1 MNNVLLNRQ
10 CEAKRLKL
18 EIAKEKILQKATENY
33 IEAVYYNRMYRSDA
47 CWKTVR
53 EVSNGVKKLKTKKDK
68 YEALKENIKIRVIGF
83 GWDQFH
89 QTWSKD
95 GNPHSIEF
103 LAEKLKDI
111 IRKSKK
117 LKIPEEPPIDVQNR
131 KNLPSLGERTA
142 DVKALDLNY
151 IKDTKK
157 FKKDAQ
163 RLRREREDSGYGDM
177 YSVLQSVAVPKID
190 DSFIGKRIDVL
201 FAFEILDSDANE
213 QELRWCQGEVT
224 KIITGTKKPTVEV
237 RWDTIPELNHAGI
250 QILPER
256 KWNKYIEGAWRMNI
270 DIIDKDCDDESNQ

>member
-1 MNNVLLNRQ
+1 MALVKVAMEDAPKTTETNNVLLNRQ
-10 CEAKRLKL
+10 REAKRLKV

-53 EVSNGVKKLKTKKDK
+53 EVSNGVKKLNTKKDK

-89 QTWSKD
+89 QAWSKD
-95 GNPHSIEF
+95 GNPYSIEF

-117 LKIPEEPPIDVQNR
+117 LEIPEKPPIDIQNR
-131 KNLPSLGERTA
+131 KSLPSLGERTA

-177 YSVLQSVAVPKID
+177 Y
-190 DSFIGKRIDVL
+190 
-201 FAFEILDSDANE
+201 
-213 QELRWCQGEVT
+213 
-224 KIITGTKKPTVEV
+224 
-237 RWDTIPELNHAGI
+237 
-250 QILPER
+250 
-256 KWNKYIEGAWRMNI
+256 
-270 DIIDKDCDDESNQ
+270 

>member
-1 MNNVLLNRQ
+1 M
-10 CEAKRLKL
+10 
-18 EIAKEKILQKATENY
+18 
-33 IEAVYYNRMYRSDA
+33 
-47 CWKTVR
+47 
-53 EVSNGVKKLKTKKDK
+53 
-68 YEALKENIKIRVIGF
+68 KENIKIRDIGF

-89 QTWSKD
+89 QAWSKD
-95 GNPHSIEF
+95 GNPYSIEF

-117 LKIPEEPPIDVQNR
+117 LEMPEKPPIDIQNR
-131 KNLPSLGERTA
+131 KSLPSLGERTA
-142 DVKALDLNY
+142 DVKVLDLNY

-190 DSFIGKRIDVL
+190 DSFIGKRVDVL

-237 RWDTIPELNHAGI
+237 RWDAIPELNIDIHTGI

-256 KWNKYIEGAWRMNI
+256 KWNKHIEGAWRMNI
-270 DIIDKDCDDESNQ
+270 DIIDEDSDDESNQ